1 MFLICENMVKTKSAD
16 ILMNAIAAI
25 MDQSILLGNIMQ

>member
-1 MFLICENMVKTKSAD
+1 MEDFFLEIHGYVYEIQGETKNVD

-25 MDQSILLGNIMQ
+25 MD

>member
-1 MFLICENMVKTKSAD
+1 MEDFFLRSMVMFTTSIVKTKNID

-25 MDQSILLGNIMQ
+25 MD